1 MKIFCDTHGNTNAP
15 CNAMTAGDSRP
26 VRLFVRG
33 VVGLVALLLSLASGT
48 AAAQNW
54 TKLDGE
60 ATDIGVGADASVWV
74 VGTNESTHGNDI
86 YRRSGSSWRKIGG
99 YATRLAVGPN
109 GNAWM
114 VQKAGHIYAYESG
127 RWTKKPGRARDI
139 GVGADGS
146 VWVIGTTEANGGYG
160 IYRRDGSTWT
170 RVSGAAERIAVGP
183 DGNAWVVNAQ
193 GKVWQWTGSG
203 WTQRRSE
210 GAADIGVGADG
221 SVWITTTD
229 GAIYRRVGAVWVKQ
243 SGGAQHIAV
252 GSGGEAWVVNRANKI
267 YRSGSSSSATPSNP
281 AASKANSRAFVF
293 DGASTWIKGKSDIS
307 TVLAEAASLTMEAW
321 VYPEGGSGQQGLL
334 TFHTTGGGNLNLL
347 LYRDSRFQYYDS
359 STRYVASSNRF
370 SPGRWYHVALTIDAA
385 KSARLY
391 VNGQEEASFSTSVRP
406 ARGASFSIGQE
417 WDGST
422 PTDFFRGRIDEVR
435 LWSVARTQG
444 QIRAGMQQQ
453 PTSSE
458 ASLPVDLEVYYP
470 FTDGSRYTGG
480 ISATGIVDATT
491 NNDVSASVMDGTKR
505 HERAHTSTGRLLA
518 AGPSQEDRAV
528 AQRTGLRS
536 KRSDTAVKVRFL
548 NSSAVPL
555 KLHWIDYQGEEKEI
569 GIIHP
574 GKEQVM
580 NTFATHPWRLKDM
593 SAGVVALEHVT
604 TETPATQLAVVYSK
618 VDENG
623 SMRLPDESANGAT
636 AGSLT
641 GKDFFDALNPF
652 DDDQTT
658 CWRESY
664 GRGVGTIPPS
674 SCTSGKVNDAGLCY
688 EPCKDGYQG
697 IAHKCWQVD
706 CPSGYRDDGLY
717 CAKPFPAWN
726 YGCPGGMT
734 DIGVSCRKN
743 NYVRGAGTV
752 PVASC
757 PSGKAN
763 DAGLC
768 YEPCGEFYNGVGPVC
783 WANTCPAEFPV
794 DCGAACAKSTGDCAE
809 SIVDQT
815 TTTVEFV
822 ANIASIAAGA
832 GPVMKSGN
840 RFISQTAKMSKSA
853 IKSQLKAKAKQIGK
867 KLGEEA
873 LETAASS
880 AYQAQLTGGISFA
893 DLDPTGVTAVAAAFY
908 RETCDEYK

>member
-26 VRLFVRG
+26 VRLFVQG

-60 ATDIGVGADASVWV
+60 ATDIGVGASGTVW
-74 VGTNESTHGNDI
+74 I
-86 YRRSGSSWRKIGG
+86 
-99 YATRLAVGPN
+99 
-109 GNAWM
+109 
-114 VQKAGHIYAYESG
+114 
-127 RWTKKPGRARDI
+127 
-139 GVGADGS
+139 
-146 VWVIGTTEANGGYG
+146 IGTTEANGGYG
-160 IYRRDGSTWT
+160 IHRRDGSTWT
-170 RVSGAAERIAVGP
+170 RVSGAAERIAVGLDGNAWVVNTNGYIFAHENGAWSQKP
-183 DGNAWVVNAQ
+183 GRARDIDVGADGSVWVIGTNNGIYRWSGSAWQKQTGAGTRIAVGPNGNAWVVNAQ

-229 GAIYRRVGAVWVKQ
+229 DAIYRRVGAVWVKQ
-243 SGGAQHIAV
+243 SGGARHIAA
-252 GSGGEAWVVNRANKI
+252 GPGGEAWVVNRANRI
-267 YRSGSSSSATPSNP
+267 YRSGSSSSAT
-281 AASKANSRAFVF
+281 
-293 DGASTWIKGKSDIS
+293 
-307 TVLAEAASLTMEAW
+307 AE
-321 VYPEGGSGQQGLL
+321 
-334 TFHTTGGGNLNLL
+334 
-347 LYRDSRFQYYDS
+347 
-359 STRYVASSNRF
+359 
-370 SPGRWYHVALTIDAA
+370 
-385 KSARLY
+385 
-391 VNGQEEASFSTSVRP
+391 
-406 ARGASFSIGQE
+406 
-417 WDGST
+417 
-422 PTDFFRGRIDEVR
+422 
-435 LWSVARTQG
+435 
-444 QIRAGMQQQ
+444 
-453 PTSSE
+453 
-458 ASLPVDLEVYYP
+458 
-470 FTDGSRYTGG
+470 
-480 ISATGIVDATT
+480 
-491 NNDVSASVMDGTKR
+491 
-505 HERAHTSTGRLLA
+505 
-518 AGPSQEDRAV
+518 
-528 AQRTGLRS
+528 QRTELRS

-734 DIGVSCRKN
+734 DIGVSCRKD

-794 DCGAACAKSTGDCAE
+794 DCGAACAKSTGDCTE
-809 SIVDQT
+809 SIIDQT
-815 TTTVEFV
+815 VTTVEFV
-822 ANIASIAAGA
+822 ANVASIAAGA

-853 IKSQLKAKAKQIGK
+853 IKTQLKAKAKQIGK

-908 RETCDEYK
+908 RKTCDEYK